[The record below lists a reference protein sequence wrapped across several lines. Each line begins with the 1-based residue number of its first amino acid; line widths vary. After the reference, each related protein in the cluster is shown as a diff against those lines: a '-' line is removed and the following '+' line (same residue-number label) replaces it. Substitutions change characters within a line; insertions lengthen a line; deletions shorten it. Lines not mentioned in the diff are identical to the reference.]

1 MKVGIFQAPYV
12 RPGRSMREVF
22 DWCVSQAV
30 VADQA
35 GFSEYWVAEHGTV
48 LWEPVPNPEIVIG
61 AAALQTKNIKFGPL
75 AHLLP
80 YHNPASLA
88 VQAAWLSQV
97 LEGRYIL
104 GIAPGA
110 YPNDAMLRGISDMS
124 VNRDMM
130 LEAIDIMERVWK
142 SEPFSFEGKFW
153 NAGFPDLPSDGE
165 PIRDL
170 RPWSG
175 RLDVAM
181 TGLSAPSSSLN
192 FAAAHG
198 YLPTSIFI
206 SDAVLNQHFSD
217 YQRISAEKG
226 YNMDRSSHRVVRD
239 VVVADTDA
247 AARKLAIEGGVG
259 AAWESYLMP
268 VFKRFGMLEHFLTK
282 PGQSVS
288 DIDLEFLAD
297 NVWIVGSPETVRE
310 KMDAW
315 CDRLGGAF
323 GTLLIKG
330 HDYMNDPQ
338 PWIESMQRLA
348 GEVVPHVGVETV

>member
-1 MKVGIFQAPYV
+1 VK
-12 RPGRSMREVF
+12 
-22 DWCVSQAV
+22 QAV
-30 VADQA
+30 VADEA
-35 GFSEYWVAEHGTV
+35 GFSEYWVAEHATV
-48 LWEPVPNPEIVIG
+48 LWEPVPNPEIIIG
-61 AAALQTKNIKFGPL
+61 AAALQTKSIRFGPL
-75 AHLLP
+75 GHLLP

-88 VQAAWLSQV
+88 VQTAWMSQA

-110 YPNDAMLRGISDMS
+110 YPNDAALRGMSDMS
-124 VNRDMM
+124 TNREMM

-142 SEPFSFEGKFW
+142 CEPFSFQGKFW
-153 NAGFPDLPSDGE
+153 NAGFPEIAGEGE

-170 RPWSG
+170 RPWG
-175 RLDVAM
+175 GKIEVAM
-181 TGLSAPSSSLN
+181 TGLSAPSSTLN

-198 YLPTSIFI
+198 YYPSSVFV
-206 SDAVLNQHFSD
+206 SDAILKLHFDD
-217 YQRISAEKG
+217 YERVSAEHG
-226 YNMDRSSHRVVRD
+226 HNMDRSSHRVVRD
-239 VVVADTDA
+239 VVVADTDS

-259 AAWESYLMP
+259 AAWEHYLLP
-268 VFKRFGMLEHFLTK
+268 VFKRFGMLDHFLTK
-282 PGQSVS
+282 PGQSIA

-330 HDYMNDPQ
+330 HDYMDDAQ
-338 PWIESMQRLA
+338 PWVESMQRLA
-348 GEVVPHVGVETV
+348 GEVIPSIGAETVST